1 MSTSVTN
8 DPLLGA
14 HMSIAGGTPLAV
26 QRALRAGCRVL
37 QIFVKNSNRWRGKTL
52 VDEEVEAF
60 RKAWADSKLHQLVAH
75 DSYLINL
82 ASPRKELWQRSIDAI
97 LDELD
102 RCQRLGVSLL
112 VTHPGSHMGQ
122 GEGAGVKRIAQA
134 IDQIH
139 ERSDQQNVPIA
150 LETTAG
156 QGTSVGYRFEHLRDI
171 LGATRHSERV
181 VVCVDTC
188 HIFAAGYDI
197 RGEVEYGVTMEEF
210 SRVVGLDKLRVFHF
224 NDSKKD
230 LGSRVDRHEHI
241 GRGKIGTSAFSWFLN
256 DECLYRIPKILE
268 TPKGKTHRE
277 DRKNLKLL
285 RSLVGREGGAK
296 RVKEEKDQGE

>member
-1 MSTSVTN
+1 MKISE
-8 DPLLGA
+8 PLLGA

-26 QRALRAGCRVL
+26 KRALQAGCRVL
-37 QIFVKNSNRWRGKTL
+37 QIFVKNSNRWEGKTL
-52 VDEEVEAF
+52 VDEEVEGF
-60 RKAWADSKLHQLVAH
+60 GKACADSKLHQVVAH

-82 ASPRKELWQRSIDAI
+82 ASPKAELWQRSIEAM

-112 VTHPGSHMGQ
+112 VTHPGSHMGE
-122 GEGAGVKRIAQA
+122 GEGVGVKRIAQA

-139 ERSDQQNVPIA
+139 ERSEPCNVPIA

-171 LGATRHSERV
+171 LAATRHPERV

-197 RGEVEYGVTMEEF
+197 RGEAEYGKTLEEF
-210 SRVVGLDKLRVFHF
+210 SRVVGLEKLRVFHF

-230 LGSRVDRHEHI
+230 PVASAERSTVSSNMTGI
-241 GRGKIGTSAFSWFLN
+241 QAGKLIMGFPLIMYS
-256 DECLYRIPKILE
+256 
-268 TPKGKTHRE
+268 
-277 DRKNLKLL
+277 
-285 RSLVGREGGAK
+285 
-296 RVKEEKDQGE
+296 